1 MNDNFTVLLSAWKN
15 ENVDVLI
22 LYHLHLTN
30 KKPIQNESIRAYT
43 IKEKKLWW
51 DMQNIGNNVDYIKI
65 DSRK

>member
-1 MNDNFTVLLSAWKN
+1 MIFLQCCYPREKN
-15 ENVDVLI
+15 ENDDVLI

-30 KKPIQNESIRAYT
+30 KKPIQNESIRVYT
-43 IKEKKLWW
+43 IKEKKRLWW